1 MCVSIS
7 PSNAQLLCCAT
18 HTLLFLVLIVAMLC
32 FFFEGFVFMQGDPIN
47 YIEYTCFLTVS
58 VKQQILV

>member
-1 MCVSIS
+1 VRVSIS

-32 FFFEGFVFMQGDPIN
+32 FFFEGFVFMQGDPIS
-47 YIEYTCFLTVS
+47 YIEYTCFLIVS